1 MSCRCGP
8 KKTKKKKKKML
19 LQVRILAFFELR
31 KGDRQVVTRSK
42 EQNSWGTGKVL
53 IFFFFLGP
61 QPKHMEVP
69 RLGVEL
75 ELQLLAT
82 ATCTATPDLSLTSN
96 LHCSSWQH
104 QIFNTLSRARDQTCI
119 LMDISRVHY
128 RWAETG
134 TPKLCFLTLSV
145 NYTTLFNCENLS
157 SYIYLWV
164 YFFL

>member
-1 MSCRCGP
+1 
-8 KKTKKKKKKML
+8 ML

-75 ELQLLAT
+75 ELQLLAYAIARANT
-82 ATCTATPDLSLTSN
+82 RSELCLQPIPQLTEMP
-96 LHCSSWQH
+96 
-104 QIFNTLSRARDQTCI
+104 A
-119 LMDISRVHY
+119 
-128 RWAETG
+128 
-134 TPKLCFLTLSV
+134 P
-145 NYTTLFNCENLS
+145 
-157 SYIYLWV
+157 
-164 YFFL
+164 